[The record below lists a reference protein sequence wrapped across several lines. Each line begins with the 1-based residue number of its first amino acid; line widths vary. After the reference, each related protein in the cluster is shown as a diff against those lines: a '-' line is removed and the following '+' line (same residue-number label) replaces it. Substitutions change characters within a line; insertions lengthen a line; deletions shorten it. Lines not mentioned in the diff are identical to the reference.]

1 MYSHIVNANV
11 LTPICDKDINETY
24 FQSLWAT
31 NSEEFHRVTIL
42 SDVLPILLALVHD
55 GKANGQV
62 DICNK
67 GTISLK
73 YFQKLNSNEIKQED
87 VIPQSIECAFINH
100 WIETYPNDK
109 IINIDRL
116 DPVANTNNISNPNS
130 SNYSLIVAD
139 IKNKDIVLH
148 LCNQYNITHI
158 IHFAVQA
165 YLDNSFGNSVTFTE
179 SNVYGTHSVLEASR
193 IYGKILKFIHI
204 STDEVYGEAS
214 SGSNQEICLLNPLNP
229 YAATIAAAESE
240 LGR

>member
-1 MYSHIVNANV
+1 MSQ
-11 LTPICDKDINETY
+11 CK
-24 FQSLWAT
+24 
-31 NSEEFHRVTIL
+31 
-42 SDVLPILLALVHD
+42 
-55 GKANGQV
+55 
-62 DICNK
+62 
-67 GTISLK
+67 
-73 YFQKLNSNEIKQED
+73 
-87 VIPQSIECAFINH
+87 CAFINH

-240 LGR
+240 LGRKYLYS